1 VEFLRGCADKA
12 NGRAAGLRLALVTR
26 EKGDANAAAVAGL
39 IGVLTGAGGAVAQL
53 PSDSVEGSPA
63 ATAWMEEV
71 ARAGVALVDGTR
83 GMEAYFSVKDAAGV
97 AQVAAAGALAARMTR
112 NIFVPEMERVIE
124 DNVATT
130 NEAVAGVV
138 NAGLDAL
145 DKYKVKV
152 DTSNIEFLLRPV
164 VQSGGAYN
172 VHVQRGN
179 VVSLATPF
187 TPDTIMFSM
196 AVRYRTHSA
205 MLART
210 LFVDPSPSQRAVYNA
225 VLDAQEELIAGL
237 RPGAVIGEVV
247 ARVRDAMLAKPALQ
261 VDAKR
266 TKTFGCGFGLRPSD
280 RYLAL
285 TAENETVVTPG
296 MVFVVSIGLSAIPLT
311 DAEGGTGMSKLES
324 YAVLL
329 ADTVVVGAD
338 ANDVVTSKMTRD
350 RAQVSYETTGDG
362 EEEEDAAA
370 AAAAARAAAAAAGA
384 TTRSPRPAGKRTGTE
399 ADDEKKRA
407 REEHQRLLAEKQ
419 KEEARRRLRGGG
431 AAGGAGAEEADA
443 AAGEIAA
450 YAAASE
456 YPKAGR
462 QCQITID
469 KAHDAVLLPMFGT
482 LVPFHV
488 STIKSVVKA
497 DEGPKTFLRLNFFA
511 PGQAVGKDAA
521 PAMAAAVAAHG
532 DAIFVRTLNFMSRDG
547 RNMSNVVNLIKVMQ
561 KKLKTDRDEEKLLAD
576 LKEQPKLVIVPGA
589 SVPQLRDLSMYPP
602 ISGRKTRGVLRA
614 HSNGVRLTSD
624 KGETVDLIYANVRH
638 AVFQPCEREHVV
650 LIHFHLKAPILINK
664 KKVKDVQFFTEVVEQ
679 SQAIDG
685 RHGSEFDADE
695 MAEEERERRV
705 RYELNKGFRSFMEA
719 VHRISALP
727 FETTTSSLMFTGAPL
742 REMVNIMLCQ
752 ECLVAVV
759 DRPPFVVSVKD
770 MEHVCF
776 ERVSVAYHTKT
787 FDMVIIFKAGTRDKG
802 EDEFVRITSIPIAAL
817 DLIKGWLDETAEVT
831 FTELPQP
838 MNWKLVIEG
847 TVRKPD
853 FYLSEG
859 EDGEPKLSGWIQ
871 LLEDVGDGDDEEED
885 EEEESEYGGSSDEEE
900 EESEEEEE
908 DDDEFDDNVTDDDVR
923 MRMCLCVWDAA
934 CLSLTDAPHPAH
946 PINCRMM
953 SMTTART
960 TTATRRTGTSW
971 TDAPRRM
978 TASASG
984 KKTRRTRRSG
994 PSATSMPSGRGIRA
1008 VRGARAWLGAG
1019 CGSCVRGHTIVII
1032 GVPVLVAAVPQ
1043 CGVCLQF

>member
-1 VEFLRGCADKA
+1 MEFLRGCADKA

-324 YAVLL
+324 YAVFL

-384 TTRSPRPAGKRTGTE
+384 PRWRRTTRRSGRGRSTSGCW
-399 ADDEKKRA
+399 
-407 REEHQRLLAEKQ
+407 QRS
-419 KEEARRRLRGGG
+419 RRRRRGGG
-431 AAGGAGAEEADA
+431 CA
-443 AAGEIAA
+443 AAGRRAA
-450 YAAASE
+450 R
-456 YPKAGR
+456 GR
-462 QCQITID
+462 
-469 KAHDAVLLPMFGT
+469 
-482 LVPFHV
+482 
-488 STIKSVVKA
+488 
-497 DEGPKTFLRLNFFA
+497 
-511 PGQAVGKDAA
+511 
-521 PAMAAAVAAHG
+521 
-532 DAIFVRTLNFMSRDG
+532 
-547 RNMSNVVNLIKVMQ
+547 
-561 KKLKTDRDEEKLLAD
+561 
-576 LKEQPKLVIVPGA
+576 
-589 SVPQLRDLSMYPP
+589 
-602 ISGRKTRGVLRA
+602 
-614 HSNGVRLTSD
+614 
-624 KGETVDLIYANVRH
+624 
-638 AVFQPCEREHVV
+638 
-650 LIHFHLKAPILINK
+650 
-664 KKVKDVQFFTEVVEQ
+664 
-679 SQAIDG
+679 
-685 RHGSEFDADE
+685 
-695 MAEEERERRV
+695 RR
-705 RYELNKGFRSFMEA
+705 
-719 VHRISALP
+719 
-727 FETTTSSLMFTGAPL
+727 
-742 REMVNIMLCQ
+742 
-752 ECLVAVV
+752 
-759 DRPPFVVSVKD
+759 
-770 MEHVCF
+770 
-776 ERVSVAYHTKT
+776 
-787 FDMVIIFKAGTRDKG
+787 
-802 EDEFVRITSIPIAAL
+802 
-817 DLIKGWLDETAEVT
+817 
-831 FTELPQP
+831 
-838 MNWKLVIEG
+838 
-847 TVRKPD
+847 
-853 FYLSEG
+853 
-859 EDGEPKLSGWIQ
+859 
-871 LLEDVGDGDDEEED
+871 
-885 EEEESEYGGSSDEEE
+885 
-900 EESEEEEE
+900 
-908 DDDEFDDNVTDDDVR
+908 R
-923 MRMCLCVWDAA
+923 MR
-934 CLSLTDAPHPAH
+934 
-946 PINCRMM
+946 RR
-953 SMTTART
+953 AR
-960 TTATRRTGTSW
+960 S
-971 TDAPRRM
+971 
-978 TASASG
+978 
-984 KKTRRTRRSG
+984 RRTRRRASTPRPAASARSRLTRRTTPCCCPCLAPWCRSTCP
-994 PSATSMPSGRGIRA
+994 PSSR
-1008 VRGARAWLGAG
+1008 W
-1019 CGSCVRGHTIVII
+1019 
-1032 GVPVLVAAVPQ
+1032 
-1043 CGVCLQF
+1043 